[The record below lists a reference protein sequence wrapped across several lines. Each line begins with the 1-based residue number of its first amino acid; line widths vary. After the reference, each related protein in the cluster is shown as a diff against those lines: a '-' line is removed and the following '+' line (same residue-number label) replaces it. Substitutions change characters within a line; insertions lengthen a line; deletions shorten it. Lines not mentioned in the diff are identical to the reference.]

1 MSQFVGQNVDGTYGN
16 FDWSK
21 VKFDLSG
28 AMSLFKISEQDLKE
42 LKNSQKQKI
51 VLTKPFAEYKIGDVL
66 EVKTF
71 PNTQQSEPPKFLVI
85 DEKLGSPKYGF
96 GGRGSEPFFKEIK
109 DDVQTINT
117 IAVKQI
123 SDSKIGNK
131 TLNIEEKFYES
142 LGIKTEGGYDWTVK
156 AKGRLLVAVTLVAG
170 YFAYKK
176 FKN

>member
-51 VLTKPFAEYKIGDVL
+51 VLTKPFAEYKVGDVL
-66 EVKTF
+66 EVKIF
-71 PNTQQSEPPKFLVI
+71 SNTQQSEPPSFLVI
-85 DEKLGSPKYGF
+85 EEKLGSPKYGF
-96 GGRGSEPFFKEIK
+96 GGRGSESFYELYKEK
-109 DDVQTINT
+109 IN
-117 IAVKQI
+117 IAQETFLK
-123 SDSKIGNK
+123 KNK
-131 TLNIEEKFYES
+131 TS
-142 LGIKTEGGYDWTVK
+142 LLIVGAIV
-156 AKGRLLVAVTLVAG
+156 LG

-176 FKN
+176 YKN